1 MRHDG
6 TEFDVANRQI
16 ITDTTATIE
25 NLTENNM
32 YQFRVKAMNEVGEGD
47 PSKPISAN
55 MQDDEGK

>member
-6 TEFDVANRQI
+6 SEFEVANRQI
-16 ITDTTATIE
+16 ITDTTATLE
-25 NLTENNM
+25 NLSENNV
-32 YQFRVKAMNEVGEGD
+32 YQFRVKAMNEIGEGD